1 MKFTPRIFFFSFGL
15 CLGILFI
22 SILFEGRMKKGFS
35 DYFSGQDRIIR
46 FLINK
51 TDLNNQ
57 IQDWLDLS
65 DKDSLFIREMI
76 INTDVEIISRE
87 PCFEYLLTPNTSSC
101 LTTLL
106 VKKCEETVSIVNLE
120 VEEY

>member
-1 MKFTPRIFFFSFGL
+1 MKFTPRILFFSFGL
-15 CLGILFI
+15 FLGILFVMN
-22 SILFEGRMKKGFS
+22 LFEGRMKKGLS

-57 IQDWLDLS
+57 IQDWLDLP

-87 PCFEYLLTPNTSSC
+87 PCFEYLLTPNTPSC
-101 LTTLL
+101 LTELL
-106 VKKCEETVSIVNLE
+106 VKKCEEIVSIVNLE